1 MRTRFFQ
8 FTGSPEANEGT
19 GMNSSFSTERS
30 PTTALLFEATRTVLL
45 PVVRMADDMPAV
57 EVLSEA
63 QSKVDCSVQDVQE

>member
-1 MRTRFFQ
+1 MKTRFFQ

-19 GMNSSFSTERS
+19 GMNSHFSTERS

-45 PVVRMADDMPAV
+45 PLVRIVGDLPSV

-63 QSKVDCSVQDVQE
+63 RPKVDCSLQE